1 MRKYIISFKAG
12 LQETLEYRMDFML
25 NSVSIIFVVAMQIY
39 MWKAMYSGK
48 TQMFA
53 YTYIQMLMYT
63 VFASLISRVTM
74 IDLGAAETIK
84 SGELSKYLV
93 KPANYFFQT
102 ACSCTGRQCTM
113 CAIIMVL
120 IGAALLFFRFY
131 TGIQITVLRCLLML
145 LAMFFGFFI
154 NVLLNFMI
162 SMAAF
167 WFSEG
172 GNLFSTV
179 YIIQLLLS
187 GGIFPLS
194 IFGSLFVTISDVLPF
209 SYTIQFPVNIIT
221 NKLSGY
227 EIVRGLLMQIIW
239 IGLSALGGKLLW
251 KRGLRRYMA
260 VGG

>member
-1 MRKYIISFKAG
+1 MRKYIICFKAG
-12 LQETLEYRMDFML
+12 IQETMEYRVDFML
-25 NSVSIIFVVAMQIY
+25 NSISIIFVVAMQIY
-39 MWKAMYSGK
+39 MWKAMYSQK
-48 TQMFA
+48 TQMFS

-63 VFASLISRVTM
+63 VFASLVSRVTM

-84 SGELSKYLV
+84 TGELSKYLI
-93 KPANYFFQT
+93 KPANYFIQT
-102 ACSCTGRQCTM
+102 VCNCTGRQCTN

-120 IGAALLFFRFY
+120 IGAALMFFRFY
-131 TGIQITVLRCLLML
+131 TETQITALHCLLML
-145 LAMFFGFFI
+145 LAMCFGFFI

-167 WFSEG
+167 WFSEV

-179 YIIQLLLS
+179 YIVQLLLS

-194 IFGSLFVTISDVLPF
+194 IFGGLFTAISDLLPF

-221 NKLSGY
+221 NKLSAY
-227 EIVRGLLMQIIW
+227 EIGRGFLMQIIW
-239 IGLSALGGKLLW
+239 IGLCAAAGYLLW

>member
-12 LQETLEYRMDFML
+12 LQETMEYRVDFML

-48 TQMFA
+48 TQLFT

-63 VFASLISRVTM
+63 VFASLVSRVTM
-74 IDLGAAETIK
+74 IDLGAADTIK

-102 ACSCTGRQCTM
+102 VCNCTGRHCII
-113 CAIIMVL
+113 CAIIMALMGV
-120 IGAALLFFRFY
+120 ALLFFRFH
-131 TGIQITVLRCLLML
+131 TGMQITVLRCLLML
-145 LAMFFGFFI
+145 LAMFFGFLV

-167 WFSEG
+167 WFSEV
-172 GNLFSTV
+172 GNLFGTV

-194 IFGSLFVTISDVLPF
+194 IFGSLFVTISDILPF

-227 EIVRGLLMQIIW
+227 EIGRGVLIQIIW
-239 IGLSALGGKLLW
+239 IGLSALAGNLLW

>member
-1 MRKYIISFKAG
+1 MRKYIICFKAG
-12 LQETLEYRMDFML
+12 LQETMEYRVDFML
-25 NSVSIIFVVAMQIY
+25 NSISIIFVVLMQIY

-48 TQMFA
+48 TQMFS

-63 VFASLISRVTM
+63 VFASLVSRVTM
-74 IDLGAAETIK
+74 IDLGAAEMIK
-84 SGELSKYLV
+84 TGELSKYLI
-93 KPANYFFQT
+93 KPANYFFQ
-102 ACSCTGRQCTM
+102 AVCNGTGRQCTT
-113 CAIIMVL
+113 CAIIMIL
-120 IGAALLFFRFY
+120 IGAALLFFQIY
-131 TGIQITVLRCLLML
+131 AEIQISALRCLIML

-154 NVLLNFMI
+154 NVLLNFII

-167 WFSEG
+167 WFSEV

-179 YIIQLLLS
+179 YIVQLLLS

-194 IFGSLFVTISDVLPF
+194 IFGSLFATISDLLPF

-221 NKLSGY
+221 DKLSGY
-227 EIVRGLLMQIIW
+227 EIGRGVLMQIIW
-239 IGLSALGGKLLW
+239 IGLSAMAGYLLW